1 MDLGSTSRI
10 TCAASDPDGDTLSFA
25 WSSAAGS
32 ISGNDS
38 VIHWTAPAAA
48 GNYYVACRVADGH
61 GGEVTDSI
69 GLEVRDLSQAQTGHL
84 IVYLTFDGDASDA
97 SGYNNN
103 GVVHG
108 ASLALDH
115 VGHINSAYSFNG
127 TTSYIQ
133 VANSSNLNF
142 QQAISV
148 SFWMYIGAFYTRE
161 QYPLSHGNYQSRWK
175 ISISN
180 NHLRWTVKTGVGI
193 KDLDSETELKLNSWY
208 HVTVVYSGSDFE
220 VWLNGYLDAFTSWS
234 GTIPTTTIDLT
245 IGQVLPGDQNYNFN
259 GSLDDIRI
267 YDYAL
272 SINQIDSLAG
282 VTTVEDRANT
292 VLPAE
297 YFLQQNY
304 PNPFNPS
311 TRIEYSL
318 PQRTAV
324 TLAIYDV
331 LGREVALLIH
341 ETQDAGFKS
350 ITWNTN
356 GIPSGVYFYR
366 LSTPLFQSTKKL
378 VILK

>member
-1 MDLGSTSRI
+1 
-10 TCAASDPDGDTLSFA
+10 
-25 WSSAAGS
+25 
-32 ISGNDS
+32 
-38 VIHWTAPAAA
+38 
-48 GNYYVACRVADGH
+48 
-61 GGEVTDSI
+61 
-69 GLEVRDLSQAQTGHL
+69 
-84 IVYLTFDGDASDA
+84 
-97 SGYNNN
+97 
-103 GVVHG
+103 
-108 ASLALDH
+108 
-115 VGHINSAYSFNG
+115 
-127 TTSYIQ
+127 
-133 VANSSNLNF
+133 
-142 QQAISV
+142 
-148 SFWMYIGAFYTRE
+148 MYIGAFYTRE

-175 ISISN
+175 VSISN

-272 SINQIDSLAG
+272 SVNQIDSLAG
-282 VTTVEDRANT
+282 VTSVEDRANT

-311 TRIEYSL
+311 TRIEYNL

-324 TLAIYDV
+324 SLGIYDV

-341 ETQDAGFKS
+341 ETQDAGCKS